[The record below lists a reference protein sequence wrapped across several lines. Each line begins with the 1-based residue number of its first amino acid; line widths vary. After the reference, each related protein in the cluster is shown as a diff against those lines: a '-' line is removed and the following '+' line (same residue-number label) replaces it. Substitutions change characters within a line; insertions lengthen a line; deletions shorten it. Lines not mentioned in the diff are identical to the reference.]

1 MDNLGVER
9 KAMHELLIAQPG
21 SKKLLLGNEA
31 IVRGALEAGISFA
44 TTYPGT
50 PASEIGDNFYRISQ
64 ETDLYFEYSVN
75 EKVALETAAAA
86 AVSGLRT
93 MCSMKHVG
101 LNVAADALITLA
113 YVGVKGGLVVVSAD
127 DPSMHSSQNE
137 QDNRYYAKLAGL
149 PMLEPANSQEA
160 LDMTRTAFE
169 LSEAHQIPVLL
180 RTTTRVNH
188 SRTTVEMG
196 SLQPPRIKGD
206 FKKDPFNLVVV
217 PKVGRKLHVKLLKK
231 IDKLQTEAN
240 RTPFNRTD
248 GEGAWGM
255 VTSGVSYNYV
265 VDAIRELGIV
275 GQVKLLKLGM
285 THPFPDE
292 VCLDFLEAVDRVLV
306 VEELEPFLEEML
318 KTVAQ
323 ERGLTLEI
331 KGKGEKLLPRYFEF
345 DPVQVK
351 SAIARF
357 FKVDYQPPEVQM
369 GSDLPKRPP
378 NLCPG
383 CPHRATYYAVKQALG
398 GETVIYP
405 TDIGCYT
412 LGLLPPLETADFL
425 LCMGSSVSSAGGF
438 AKAQELPVIAFIGD
452 STFFHSGITGLINAV
467 YNDHNFALVIL
478 DNGTTA
484 MTGQQPHPGVELTAE
499 GRKPPKVDIEALVR
513 GCGVE
518 KVVVVN
524 PLQVDKTITAIKEAI
539 NDEQH
544 QGVKVIISK
553 SPCPLFERRVTG
565 KKQKVVFR
573 VTNEC
578 DMCRR
583 CLDELGC
590 PAFTYCEDDQE
601 CAYISIDELLCSGCS
616 VCKQIC
622 HGVKPKKKTG
632 EGQ

>member
-1 MDNLGVER
+1 
-9 KAMHELLIAQPG
+9 MHELLTAQPG
-21 SKKLLLGNEA
+21 SRQLLLGNEA

-50 PASEIGDNFYRISQ
+50 PSSEIGDNFYRISQ

-86 AVSGLRT
+86 AISELRA

-101 LNVAADALITLA
+101 LNVAADALMTLA

-137 QDNRYYAKLAGL
+137 QDNRYYAQLAGL

-160 LDMTRTAFE
+160 LEMTRAAFE
-169 LSEAHQIPVLL
+169 LSEAYKIPVLL
-180 RTTTRVNH
+180 RTTTRINH
-188 SRTTVEMG
+188 SRTPVEVG
-196 SLQPPRIKGD
+196 LLQPPRRSGA
-206 FKKDPFNLVVV
+206 FKKDPFNLVTV
-217 PKVGRKLHVKLLKK
+217 PMVGRRLRVELLEKINKLGS
-231 IDKLQTEAN
+231 EASAS
-240 RTPFNRTD
+240 PFNRV
-248 GEGAWGM
+248 EGKGGWGV

-265 VDAIRELGIV
+265 ADAVRELDMTDRV
-275 GQVKLLKLGM
+275 RVLKMGM
-285 THPFPDE
+285 TYPFADE
-292 VCLDFLEAVDRVLV
+292 ICLDFLKGVERVLV
-306 VEELEPFLEEML
+306 VEELEPFLEDKL
-318 KTVAQ
+318 KILAQ
-323 ERGLTLEI
+323 ENGLSLEI
-331 KGKGEKLLPRYFEF
+331 RGKGEELLPRYYEF

-351 SAIARF
+351 SAMARF
-357 FKVDYQPPEVQM
+357 FQLKYQPGQVEM
-369 GSDLPKRPP
+369 ESALPQRPP
-378 NLCPG
+378 NLCAG
-383 CPHRATYYAVKQALG
+383 CPHRASYYAVNKALG
-398 GETVIYP
+398 DAAAIYP

-412 LGLLPPLETADFL
+412 LGILPPLEAADFL

-438 AKAQELPVIAFIGD
+438 AKAQEEPVVAFIGD

-467 YNDHNFALVIL
+467 HNDHNFILVIL

-484 MTGQQPHPGVELTAE
+484 MTGQQPHPGIELTPE
-499 GRKPPKVDIEALVR
+499 GRQTPKVDIEAVVR
-513 GCGVE
+513 GCGVDRVE
-518 KVVVVN
+518 TVN
-524 PLQVDKTITAIKEAI
+524 PLQVDKTVAVLKEMLE
-539 NDEQH
+539 DKQRP
-544 QGVKVIISK
+544 GVKVLISK

-590 PAFTYCEDDQE
+590 PAFTYCEDEEE
-601 CAYISIDELLCSGCS
+601 CAFISIDEHLCSGCS

-622 HGVKPKKKTG
+622 HAIKPKKKTA
-632 EGQ
+632 